1 MRCGAHWR
9 QDSSREGPR
18 SLLAARSGRR
28 SRSLWPWRIW
38 PRKQHS
44 LRRSQPGFGDA
55 CPIRVLARP
64 RLNHPEPVATAA
76 RTHLSRPGPASI
88 ITAGGW
94 CAPLCAGAPALQRPG
109 AAKPQPSR
117 FRPWLGFAR
126 PLNPASHMAL
136 HRPAAEPDVHQRQP
150 GTDACQRRL
159 DQAPR
164 GYWPGCRPSAHRRT
178 DALKRGE
185 GC

>member
-1 MRCGAHWR
+1 MRGALAAGLLAGRVPQPARSAQR
-9 QDSSREGPR
+9 QAQPLPLAMAELAQKAALSAAIAARVRQCLSHTGFGTAATQPPGTSCHSGEDASESSRPR
-18 SLLAARSGRR
+18 FHHRGRS
-28 SRSLWPWRIW
+28 
-38 PRKQHS
+38 
-44 LRRSQPGFGDA
+44 
-55 CPIRVLARP
+55 
-64 RLNHPEPVATAA
+64 
-76 RTHLSRPGPASI
+76 
-88 ITAGGW
+88 W
-94 CAPLCAGAPALQRPG
+94 CAPLCAGASALQRPG

>member
-9 QDSSREGPR
+9 QDGKGP
-18 SLLAARSGRR
+18 AAC
-28 SRSLWPWRIW
+28 
-38 PRKQHS
+38 
-44 LRRSQPGFGDA
+44 SQRAAAGAAAPLGHGGDA
-55 CPIRVLARP
+55 FHVRVLARP
-64 RLNHPEPVATAA
+64 RLNHPGHEGPVATAG
-76 RTHLSRPGPASI
+76 RTHPSLPDLASI

-164 GYWPGCRPSAHRRT
+164 GYWPAFRPSAHRRT

-185 GC
+185 GLTS